1 MVKTHRYSML
11 QLGCY
16 IHYEITSKVTL
27 FYHFPHNKSF
37 FYQTSIFHKFICIT
51 DYQQKGVDL
60 SVAFKGVS
68 LWKTQIF
75 NHEPPIHPGSRLIRI
90 RHLRGF
96 HSWVPFSFIHQLVAG
111 DAIGDAKCKKL
122 APESLYSASGG
133 YSI

>member
-1 MVKTHRYSML
+1 MVKIHRYSMS

-96 HSWVPFSFIHQLVAG
+96 HSWVPFSFLPPVCAMVCASVKFNVTWFNKFWI
-111 DAIGDAKCKKL
+111 
-122 APESLYSASGG
+122 SLKNQGTV
-133 YSI
+133 